1 MAIFSIPNVKMVGL
15 AACLPKK
22 TVENKN
28 FAWNSSN
35 DYRLFAKTVGIEQR
49 RIVETHQTAADLCFE
64 AAEKLIEALQWNK
77 NEIQV
82 LVFVSQTPDHI
93 TPATAIMLQNRL
105 NLPNSCL
112 AFDINLGCSAYV
124 YGLSVVSSLL
134 SNMGFKK
141 GLLLVGDT
149 ASKIVSLND
158 KSTTPIFAD
167 AGSATALECDTLAQ
181 PNFYFNL
188 QSDGSGKEAI
198 IVRDGGARNPFS
210 ENSLVVNDN
219 GKGIARNRL
228 QMEMNGLSVFNFTMR
243 EVVPNLNKLLE
254 IMKKKTDDFDYFV
267 FHQAN
272 KLLNERLRKKM
283 KLESEKVPYSLQ
295 KYGNTSCATIPV
307 TMVSELR
314 QDLTTKKMNL
324 ILSGFGVGLSWGSVA
339 LKTDQVVCLEM
350 LEI

>member
-1 MAIFSIPNVKMVGL
+1 MAIFSIPNVKLVGL
-15 AACLPKK
+15 SACVPKQK
-22 TVENKN
+22 IENKN
-28 FAWNSSN
+28 FAWKGKN

-49 RIVETHQTAADLCFE
+49 RIAEKHQTAADLCFE
-64 AAEKLIEALQWNK
+64 AAEKLIEALEWNK
-77 NEIQV
+77 NEIQI
-82 LVFVSQTPDHI
+82 LVFVSQTPDYI
-93 TPATAIMLQNRL
+93 TPATAVTLQNRL
-105 NLPNSCL
+105 NLPTSCL

-134 SNMGFKK
+134 SNMSFTK

-167 AGSATALECDTLAQ
+167 AGSATALEYDFLAY
-181 PNFYFNL
+181 PDFHFHL
-188 QSDGSGKEAI
+188 QSDGSGKESI
-198 IVRDGGARNPFS
+198 IVRDGGARNQVSTDSFAIA
-210 ENSLVVNDN
+210 DD

-243 EVVPNLNKLLE
+243 EVVPNINQLLE
-254 IMKKKTDDFDYFV
+254 NIQKQQEDFDYFV

-272 KLLNERLRKKM
+272 KLLNERIRKKL

-307 TMVSELR
+307 TMVSEL
-314 QDLTTKKMNL
+314 QQELSNQKLKL

-339 LKTDQVVCLEM
+339 LQTDKIVCLKM

>member
-1 MAIFSIPNVKMVGL
+1 M
-15 AACLPKK
+15 CLSK
-22 TVENKN
+22 TLVM
-28 FAWNSSN
+28 S
-35 DYRLFAKTVGIEQR
+35 LFAKTVGIEQR
-49 RIVETHQTAADLCFE
+49 PIAKKSQTAADLCFE
-64 AAEKLIEALQWNK
+64 AAEKLIDALQWQK
-77 NEIQV
+77 EEIQI
-82 LVFVSQTPDHI
+82 LVFVTQTPDYI
-93 TPATAIMLQNRL
+93 TPATAIVLQSRL

-124 YGLSVVSSLL
+124 YSLSVVSSLL

-149 ASKIVSLND
+149 ASKIVSLHD

-167 AGSATALECDTLAQ
+167 AGSATALEYDFLAH
-181 PNFYFNL
+181 PDIHFNL
-188 QSDGSGKEAI
+188 QSDGSGKDAI

-210 ENSLVVNDN
+210 TNSLTIEDN

-228 QMEMNGLSVFNFTMR
+228 QMEMNGLNVFNFTMR
-243 EVVPNLNKLLE
+243 EVVPNIKKLLE
-254 IMKKKTDDFDYFV
+254 VMEKQADDFDYFV

-272 KLLNERLRKKM
+272 KLLNERIRKKM
-283 KLESEKVPYSLQ
+283 KLTSEKVPYSLQ

-307 TMVSELR
+307 TLVSEL
-314 QDLTTKKMNL
+314 QKELATKKVNL

-339 LKTDQVVCLEM
+339 IETDKIICLEM